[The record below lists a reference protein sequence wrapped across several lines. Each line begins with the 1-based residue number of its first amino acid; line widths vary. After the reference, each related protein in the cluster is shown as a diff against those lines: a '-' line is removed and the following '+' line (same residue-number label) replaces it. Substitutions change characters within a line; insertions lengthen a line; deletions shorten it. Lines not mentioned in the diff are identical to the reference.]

1 MMYPF
6 MTLEDGTGVAHS
18 EVYDCNGTDT
28 VKVYFEKPVEGGF
41 LSAECYLPSYEWK
54 NIDGFTGKDI
64 TELQEYL
71 QSVAH
76 IVIRLAREG
85 GFDNAANF

>member
-18 EVYDCNGTDT
+18 EAYDCNGTAT

-54 NIDGFTGKDI
+54 NIDGFTDKDI
-64 TELQEYL
+64 SQLQEYL
-71 QSVAH
+71 QSVAY
-76 IVIRLAREG
+76 IAVLKGKWRI
-85 GFDNAANF
+85 